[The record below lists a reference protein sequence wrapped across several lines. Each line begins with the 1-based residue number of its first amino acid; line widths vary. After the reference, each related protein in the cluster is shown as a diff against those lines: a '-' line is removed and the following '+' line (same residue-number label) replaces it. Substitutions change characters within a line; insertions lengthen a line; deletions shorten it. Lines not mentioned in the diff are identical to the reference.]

1 MTEIIVSSTF
11 AAAMINFV
19 VAVVLLSATPAVK
32 DTLTGAVISSSLKQT
47 LTKNEIA
54 VPVTSLAMKEIE
66 AAGLASPKDLA
77 GIVPGL
83 TMPDYGSSMTSTIYV
98 RGIGSRMENPVIGLY
113 IDDVPVLDKNCYD
126 FSFMDIRRIDMLRGP
141 QGTLYG
147 RNAMLGVMA
156 VETLSPTVWQ
166 GVRANVEYGSAN
178 SLRVNASMYKNNVGA
193 AVMYGHSDG
202 FYTNEYSGSKCDV
215 SDAVSVRL
223 RYVKKRG
230 NAFIDNTLHAS
241 YTDQG
246 GYPYRLWKADATDA
260 AQGGEALAG
269 GWLYPVNYNDR
280 SAYKRFFVMDGLRV
294 NVDLDKWKLSSV
306 TSLQML
312 FDSMDLDQDFTSAS
326 MFTLNQTQRQASV
339 TQEVVLRPQIHP
351 AWWNHQSGVFA
362 FVRRNGMGAPVTF
375 LRDGISSLI
384 LDNANAY
391 IPQEFGKL
399 MIEEDNFLISN
410 DFVLWSYNMAAY
422 HESYFRLSRWLFTAG
437 LRVDYEGDQMSY
449 DSSSDIHFKL
459 SPMPSYKDFPTSYR
473 GNEHMSFFQILPKA
487 SVLFDAAS
495 EAMRHRGID
504 LKLTGSVS
512 RGYKSGGFNTQIFSD
527 ILQNRMM
534 NGMMSELGVYL
545 DAAEEIPASST
556 SYRPESCTDYEAGVR
571 FGFNAAGH
579 FLTASATAYHISC
592 RNQQITVFPHGK
604 GTGRMMANAA
614 KSRSRGVESELSWR
628 WKGLNVNLSA
638 SFMDARFVSY
648 DDGHEDYSGNR
659 IPYSPSSSLY
669 ARAGYRFVFN
679 SKVLNSLMLSA
690 DILWN
695 GSVSWN
701 ESGTLVQPP
710 YSLLGLDARLS
721 FRKVQFFVRGENLTD
736 TSYSVFYFKSVGN
749 SFFQTGKPRRFNA
762 GIALDF

>member
-1 MTEIIVSSTF
+1 
-11 AAAMINFV
+11 MIPR
-19 VAVVLLSATPAVK
+19 L
-32 DTLTGAVISSSLKQT
+32 
-47 LTKNEIA
+47 
-54 VPVTSLAMKEIE
+54 VTH
-66 AAGLASPKDLA
+66 PWHQ
-77 GIVPGL
+77 P
-83 TMPDYGSSMTSTIYV
+83 
-98 RGIGSRMENPVIGLY
+98 
-113 IDDVPVLDKNCYD
+113 
-126 FSFMDIRRIDMLRGP
+126 
-141 QGTLYG
+141 
-147 RNAMLGVMA
+147 
-156 VETLSPTVWQ
+156 
-166 GVRANVEYGSAN
+166 
-178 SLRVNASMYKNNVGA
+178 
-193 AVMYGHSDG
+193 
-202 FYTNEYSGSKCDV
+202 
-215 SDAVSVRL
+215 
-223 RYVKKRG
+223 
-230 NAFIDNTLHAS
+230 
-241 YTDQG
+241 
-246 GYPYRLWKADATDA
+246 
-260 AQGGEALAG
+260 
-269 GWLYPVNYNDR
+269 
-280 SAYKRFFVMDGLRV
+280 
-294 NVDLDKWKLSSV
+294 
-306 TSLQML
+306 
-312 FDSMDLDQDFTSAS
+312 
-326 MFTLNQTQRQASV
+326 
-339 TQEVVLRPQIHP
+339 P
-351 AWWNHQSGVFA
+351 AWWNPQSGVFA

-410 DFVLWSYNMAAY
+410 DFVLWSSNMAAY

-437 LRVDYEGDQMSY
+437 LRVDYEGDHMSY

-487 SVLFDAAS
+487 SVLFDVAT

-556 SYRPESCTDYEAGVR
+556 SYRPESCMDYEAGLR
-571 FGFNAAGH
+571 FGINAAGH

-592 RNQQITVFPHGK
+592 RNQQITVFPRGK

-628 WKGLNVNLSA
+628 WKGLNVNISA

-669 ARAGYRFVFN
+669 ARAGYRFDFN
-679 SKVLNSLMLSA
+679 SKFLNSLMLSA

-701 ESGTLVQPP
+701 ESGTLVQSP
-710 YSLLGLDARLS
+710 YSLLGFDARLS
-721 FRKVQFFVRGENLTD
+721 FRKVQFFVRGENLAD